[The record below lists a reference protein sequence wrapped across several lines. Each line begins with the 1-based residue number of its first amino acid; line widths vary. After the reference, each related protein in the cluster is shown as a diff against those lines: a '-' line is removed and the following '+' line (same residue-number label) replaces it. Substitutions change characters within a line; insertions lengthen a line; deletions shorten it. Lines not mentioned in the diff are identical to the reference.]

1 MCSITVAACADG
13 VKPRRVLAVVR
24 QVTMKTLVVATV
36 VLGLASCG
44 HHTRLAKY
52 REPQDGWTVSYPAS
66 MSAHAIGYAKGML
79 CARGAV
85 IASSADVR
93 PTEEVN
99 FRRFPPDAV
108 AFGLV
113 RYFGGP
119 AREMGGPETRLP
131 LERARFTSVRGAP
144 PPATLE
150 QLINANGSTWHVFVW
165 FGPKASDKD
174 KDAVW
179 RIVRT
184 IRMPPAG

>member
-1 MCSITVAACADG
+1 MKTVA
-13 VKPRRVLAVVR
+13 
-24 QVTMKTLVVATV
+24 LVTV

-44 HHTRLAKY
+44 HHTALAKY

-66 MSAHAIGYAKGML
+66 MSPQAIGYAKGML
-79 CARGAV
+79 LARGAV
-85 IASSADVR
+85 IASSPDVR
-93 PTEEVN
+93 ATEEVF

-119 AREMGGPETRLP
+119 GQKLLSPETRLP
-131 LERARFTSVRGAP
+131 LERTRFTPVRGTP

-150 QLINANGSTWHVFVW
+150 QSFHANGSTWHVFVW
-165 FGPKASDKD
+165 FGPKASDED

-179 RIVRT
+179 RVVRS
-184 IRMPPAG
+184 IHMPSN

>member
-1 MCSITVAACADG
+1 
-13 VKPRRVLAVVR
+13 
-24 QVTMKTLVVATV
+24 MKTVVFATV

-44 HHTRLAKY
+44 HHTALAKY

-66 MSAHAIGYAKGML
+66 MSPQAIGYAKGML
-79 CARGAV
+79 LARGAV
-85 IASSADVR
+85 IASSPDVR
-93 PTEEVN
+93 ATEEVY

-119 AREMGGPETRLP
+119 TQELRGPETRLP
-131 LERARFTSVRGAP
+131 LEHARFIPVQGAP

-150 QLINANGSTWHVFVW
+150 QSINANGSTWHVFVW
-165 FGPKASDKD
+165 FGPKASEED

-179 RIVRT
+179 RIVRS
-184 IRMPPAG
+184 IHMPSH

>member
-1 MCSITVAACADG
+1 
-13 VKPRRVLAVVR
+13 
-24 QVTMKTLVVATV
+24 MKTLVLAAF

-44 HHTRLAKY
+44 HHTALAKY

-66 MSAHAIGYAKGML
+66 MSSQAIGYAKGML
-79 CARGAV
+79 RARGAV
-85 IASSADVR
+85 IASSPDVR
-93 PTEEVN
+93 ATEEVY

-119 AREMGGPETRLP
+119 GQELRGAETRLP
-131 LERARFTSVRGAP
+131 LERARFTPVQGAP

-150 QLINANGSTWHVFVW
+150 QSINANGSTWHVFVW
-165 FGPKASDKD
+165 FGPKASDAD

-179 RIVRT
+179 RIVRS
-184 IRMPPAG
+184 IHMPSH